1 MTISMHDQLSNATS
15 EVLRDLGRNEA
26 ADRTWRKAAVKK
38 LIEKNHPYMNHP
50 DFREL
55 RLEIKEEEDGLH
67 EVESI
72 IAQVE
77 EKVAEVVPVQKVDV
91 PEQAKEDEPSGP
103 FKASFTTKNL

>member
-1 MTISMHDQLSNATS
+1 MLTINDHLSTATS

-26 ADRTWRKAAVKK
+26 ADRTWRKAAIKK
-38 LIEKNHPYMNHP
+38 LIEKNHPYANHP

-55 RLEIKEEEDGLH
+55 RLEIKEEEEAYH

-77 EKVAEVVPVQKVDV
+77 EKVQELDKVEPGEAV
-91 PEQAKEDEPSGP
+91 GPEGKPGP
-103 FKASFTTKNL
+103 FKASFTTKDM